1 MKTLHDLSETAAVD
15 MSDLDDIYNSK
26 ILELAAHIPRIARL
40 ASPHGTATAR
50 SRLCGSEI
58 TVDLTLADGRVSD
71 YGQTVKAC
79 LLGQAAASVVGREI
93 VGSTPSE
100 VRAVGLSVR
109 AMLKDGG
116 AGPAGAWADLAVL
129 APVRD
134 YKHRHDAVMIV
145 FEAVDRALTE
155 IESKFAA

>member
-1 MKTLHDLSETAAVD
+1 

-26 ILELAAHIPRIARL
+26 ILELAAHIPRIGRL
-40 ASPHGTATAR
+40 PAPQATATAR

-58 TVDLTLADGRVSD
+58 TVDLSLADGRVSD
-71 YGQTVKAC
+71 YAQTVKAC
-79 LLGQAAASVVGREI
+79 LLGQAAASVMGQTI
-93 VGSTPSE
+93 VGATPQE
-100 VRAVGLSVR
+100 IRAVGQTVR

-116 AGPAGAWADLAVL
+116 TAPSGIWADLAVL

-145 FEAVDRALTE
+145 FEAVDKALTE
-155 IESKFAA
+155 IELRPE

>member
-1 MKTLHDLSETAAVD
+1 MN
-15 MSDLDDIYNSK
+15 DLDDVYNSK
-26 ILELAAHIPRIARL
+26 ILELAAHIPRIQRL
-40 ASPHGTATAR
+40 AAPQATATAR

-58 TVDLTLADGRVSD
+58 TVDLSLADGRVSD

-93 VGSTPSE
+93 VGSTPQE
-100 VRAVGLSVR
+100 ARAIGEKVR
-109 AMLKDGG
+109 AMLKDGS

-145 FEAVDRALTE
+145 FEAVDKALTE
-155 IESKFAA
+155 IESKGPA